1 MSHAGRNVLDGV
13 AVLWQILEM
22 AETRGGLREEIMR
35 IDVHAHCY
43 PRPYMDELKKLG
55 LAEEGGVGVWI
66 PVWEDA
72 EERIAAMDDFGIDMQ
87 VLTLSAPG
95 VYFKDPGLSRALAQT
110 TNDFIAEVARKH
122 PHRFLSLASVPLNDV
137 DQGLGEIERAIDR
150 LGMDGVVVG
159 TNVNQRSLS
168 DDSFRPF
175 FEEVNRRALPVALHP
190 LRAIGQD
197 MMPAEDV
204 RLAVPTN
211 VGFLFETTRTI
222 AQLTFKGIFEQYPR
236 VRFILPHSGGAIP
249 FVYPRWDIFA
259 RSRPAGH
266 ALKKLP
272 HLPSYY
278 LKRHYYDTAL
288 AFHPS
293 MLRCT
298 LDLAGIDHLVF
309 GTDFP
314 YTNDFRGRE
323 TIESIEGYGFSEEE
337 KNKIYSKN
345 VVALFPRLSECSP
358 PRRPLVGPRR

>member
-1 MSHAGRNVLDGV
+1 
-13 AVLWQILEM
+13 
-22 AETRGGLREEIMR
+22 MR

-43 PRPYMDELKKLG
+43 PKAYMEELKKFG
-55 LAEEGGVGVWI
+55 LSEEGGVGVGI
-66 PVWEDA
+66 PAWEDA
-72 EERIAAMDDFGIDMQ
+72 EERMAAMDAFGIDMQ

-95 VYFKDPGLSRALAQT
+95 VYFNDPGLSRALSQM

-122 PHRFLSLASVPLNDV
+122 PDRFLSLASVPLNDI
-137 DQGLGEIERAIDR
+137 DQGLSEMARAIDR
-150 LGMDGVVVG
+150 LGMDGVVIG
-159 TNVNQRSLS
+159 TNVNQRPLS
-168 DDSFRPF
+168 DDSFLPF
-175 FEEVNRRALPVALHP
+175 FEEVNRRAVPVALHP

-222 AQLTFKGIFEQYPR
+222 AQLTFKGIFERYPN

-249 FVYPRWDIFA
+249 FVYPRWDIFT

-266 ALKKLP
+266 ALRKLP

-293 MLRCT
+293 TMRCT

-323 TIESIEGYGFSEEE
+323 TIESIETYGFSHEE
-337 KNKIYSKN
+337 KKKIYSTN
-345 VVALFPRLSECSP
+345 VMALFPRLSAKAQG
-358 PRRPLVGPRR
+358 RK